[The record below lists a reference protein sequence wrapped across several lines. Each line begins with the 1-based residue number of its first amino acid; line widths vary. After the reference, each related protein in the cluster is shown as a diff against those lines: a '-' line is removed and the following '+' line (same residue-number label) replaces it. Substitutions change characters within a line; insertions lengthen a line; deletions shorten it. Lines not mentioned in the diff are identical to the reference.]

1 MLDVIPPPYGEVTR
15 RWSLLAPEVQDR
27 HSHRLL
33 GVPLEDVCIE
43 RPVSLDQQRHYR
55 SLVDAALDGDAVAF
69 AWLAYSHAPLLVA
82 RGRPLFDADPV
93 EWGEAALEV
102 LHQGLHRA
110 AAAEGPWARRRVA
123 LHLCSRMSR
132 AVQRH
137 MVHAKHVQ
145 PVDPVQ
151 LEWRAES
158 FIDPHR
164 DPHPDLT
171 IALDQALAELEPS
184 VADGLRA
191 VSSLVPLGEVA
202 DAHAIDEVLL
212 RQRMSRAR
220 RQLRPQLAEFSRS
233 A

>member
-1 MLDVIPPPYGEVTR
+1 MHDVMPSPYGDVTR
-15 RWSLLAPEVQDR
+15 RWSLLAPEVQDQ

-33 GVPLEDVCIE
+33 DVPLAEVRIE
-43 RPVSLDQQRHYR
+43 RPVSNDQQRHYR
-55 SLVDAALDGDAVAF
+55 RLVDAALEGDPVAF
-69 AWLAYSHAPLLVA
+69 AWLASSHAPLLLA
-82 RGRPLFDADPV
+82 RGRPLFNADPV
-93 EWGEAALEV
+93 EWGETALEV
-102 LHQGLHRA
+102 LHQGLQRA

-132 AVQRH
+132 AVH
-137 MVHAKHVQ
+137 HHLVHAKHVQ

-151 LEWRAES
+151 LEWRAQS
-158 FIDPHR
+158 FTDPHV

-171 IALDQALAELEPS
+171 IALEQALAHLEPA

-191 VSSLVPLGEVA
+191 ASSLEPLGEVA
-202 DAHAIDEVLL
+202 DAHAIDEALL

-220 RQLRPQLAEFSRS
+220 RHLRPQLAQFSRS

>member
-1 MLDVIPPPYGEVTR
+1 MQDVIPPPYGDVTR
-15 RWSLLAPEVQDR
+15 RWSLLQPEDQDR
-27 HSHRLL
+27 HSRRLL
-33 GVPLEDVCIE
+33 GVPLADVRIG
-43 RPVSLDQQRHYR
+43 RPVSHDQQRHYR
-55 SLVDAALDGDAVAF
+55 RLVDVALEGDAVAF
-69 AWLAYSHAPLLVA
+69 AWLASSHAPLLLA

-93 EWGEAALEV
+93 EWGDTALEV
-102 LHQGLHRA
+102 LHQGLQRA

-137 MVHAKHVQ
+137 AVRAKHVQ

-151 LEWRAES
+151 LEWRAQD
-158 FIDPHR
+158 FIDPHS

-171 IALDQALAELEPS
+171 IALEQALADLEPA

-191 VSSLVPLGEVA
+191 ASSLEPLGEVA
-202 DAHAIDEVLL
+202 DAHAIDEALL

-220 RQLRPQLAEFSRS
+220 RQLRPQLAAFSRS

>member
-1 MLDVIPPPYGEVTR
+1 MLDVIPSPYGDVTR
-15 RWSLLAPEVQDR
+15 RWSHLTPEAQDR

-33 GVPLEDVCIE
+33 GVPICDVRIG
-43 RPVSLDQQRHYR
+43 RPVSDDQRRHYR
-55 SLVDAALDGDAVAF
+55 RLVDAALDGDAVAF
-69 AWLAYSHAPLLVA
+69 AWLAHSHAPLLVA

-93 EWGEAALEV
+93 EWGETALEV

-137 MVHAKHVQ
+137 VGHAKRVQ

-151 LEWRAES
+151 LEWRADD
-158 FIDPHR
+158 FTDPHG

-171 IALDQALAELEPS
+171 IALEQALADLEPS

-191 VSSLVPLGEVA
+191 VSSQVPLGEIA
-202 DAHAIDEVLL
+202 DAHAIDEAVL
-212 RQRMSRAR
+212 RRRMSRAR
-220 RQLRPQLAEFSRS
+220 RQLRPQLAAFSRS